1 MGRKPIVLNHA
12 KALGGK
18 STNEHSVQRRE
29 RDEGLEQW
37 LYDIQLAMQ
46 RERGRRLYYKR
57 SEEAGRLSENVVA
70 ARYVGSRLRLVDEVR
85 KVLDNVPDTKRNYLW
100 IEKDA
105 WEKEERR
112 LVISCFVKG

>member
-1 MGRKPIVLNHA
+1 
-12 KALGGK
+12 
-18 STNEHSVQRRE
+18 
-29 RDEGLEQW
+29 
-37 LYDIQLAMQ
+37 MQ

-85 KVLDNVPDTKRNYLW
+85 EVLDNVPDTKRNYLW

-112 LVISCFVKG
+112 LVIGCFVEG

>member
-12 KALGGK
+12 KALGGQ
-18 STNEHSVQRRE
+18 STNKHSVQRRE

-57 SEEAGRLSENVVA
+57 MEEAGRLSENLA
-70 ARYVGSRLRLVDEVR
+70 AAKYVGSRLRLVDQVR
-85 KVLDNVPDTKRNYLW
+85 EVLDNVPDAKRNYLW

-112 LVISCFVKG
+112 LVINWVFEG